1 MYLVIIN
8 IILGVLTGT
17 IFQTTGTASTG
28 WSIFWGILTLLA
40 AQLLSGYLIQRK
52 VKVEMEKVQSILNS
66 GKNHLQQKVS
76 QWQIKPPG
84 SIKDA
89 QKIIEREQAVFIKK
103 ALEASQ
109 GLEKF
114 DHWAPLMRKQINA
127 LRLQLHWMN
136 KNFKEVDKLMPG
148 VMIMD
153 PMMAC
158 IKIARMYMR
167 KEEGIDKVFKKHC
180 GKVRTDQGALIYAL
194 YSWILVQQKKID
206 EAHKVLIDGCDKIEN
221 EFLKRNREN
230 LANNRV
236 GHFSNAPFGEEW
248 YALNLEQPKMKM
260 QRQQRFSNRPF

>member
-8 IILGVLTGT
+8 FILGILTGT
-17 IFQTTGTASTG
+17 ILQTTGAASIA
-28 WSIFWGILTLLA
+28 WSIFWGVLTLIA
-40 AQLLSGYLIQRK
+40 VQLLSGYLIQRK
-52 VKVEMEKVQSILNS
+52 VKVEMEKVQEILNG

-76 QWQIKPPG
+76 HWQIKPPG

-103 ALEASQ
+103 ALEASS

-114 DHWAPLMRKQINA
+114 DRWAPLMRKQINA

-136 KNFKEVDKLMPG
+136 KDFKAVDKLMPG
-148 VMIMD
+148 VLIMD

-167 KEEGIDKVFKKHC
+167 NEEGIDKVFKKHS
-180 GKVRTDQGALIYAL
+180 GRVRTEQGALIFAL

-206 EAHKVLIDGCDKIEN
+206 EAHKVLIDGCDKVEN
-221 EFLKRNREN
+221 DFLKRNREN

-260 QRQQRFSNRPF
+260 QRQQRFTGRPF